1 MKFRSYDQHQIMLL
15 PESIED
21 LIPENHL
28 VRAIDMV
35 VETTKSK

>member
-1 MKFRSYDQHQIMLL
+1 MLL